1 MYIWLIYITK
11 YTNMTVN
18 LTNTLPK
25 RTWWNWV
32 PVVVFMLVAAAI
44 RLLFTASSDYYLLE
58 GDGPYYPLQVRSLIE
73 NFKLGYP
80 DVPLIFI
87 LEAILAKILQVI
99 NFGSPDE
106 CIITSIRLLDAI
118 LPPLAAIP
126 AFLIGREMQ
135 VPHIK
140 SKLLTYIVVG
150 FTVLNITTVFILSQS
165 LHKNAL
171 AVVWI
176 FFYLY
181 FIMRMIKYPTKKDF
195 KNALWVLIL
204 CALTHF
210 GSFGVLLLITFV
222 FLLFWVFQNKGQL
235 KLISMKTKMIVLTII
250 ISLIA
255 ALAFFD
261 LERFYRLL
269 YLPVKLFEAPV
280 FLLLLN
286 GQSAQTNFLIL
297 ILMNLLT
304 VIALF
309 IIIPIRKK
317 IDMQRKVFAYSL
329 LAVSFFMTSPLLG
342 TEWAN
347 RLYMISYIPICALY
361 LLIFTSA
368 PKKWVK
374 IFPSIIFIGLTII
387 SVMTGITQRGFRTIS
402 NEAYSEL
409 KSLKEQNVFK
419 KKSVIIARQDLRLL
433 ASWLY
438 GTKGASDYAL
448 TKADFKQYDA
458 VYAIRQIKGSNYPIN
473 RQRGEPDLP
482 QDSLLIYKGNY
493 FVVFTVTNTENW
505 NYDVRTTPKLSG
517 TIVFVGN
524 NTIGLKNG
532 WTGNVTTVRLSS
544 ETKITLLNENENL
557 KEGMFVEVW
566 GKGKPFSLMVNA
578 QTIIEK
584 KNEGVKQKES
594 S

>member
-1 MYIWLIYITK
+1 
-11 YTNMTVN
+11 MTDY
-18 LTNTLPK
+18 LTNTPFK
-25 RTWWNWV
+25 KTWQNWA
-32 PVVVFMLVAAAI
+32 PVAVFMLLAAAI
-44 RLLFTASSDYYLLE
+44 RLLFTSSSDYYLLE

-87 LEAILAKILQVI
+87 LEAILAKVLHLV
-99 NFGSPDE
+99 NFGSLND
-106 CIITSIRLLDAI
+106 CIITSIRILDAI

-135 VPHIK
+135 APNIK
-140 SKLLTYIVVG
+140 SKLLTYILVG
-150 FTVLNITTVFILSQS
+150 FAILNVTTVYILSQS

-181 FIMRMIKYPTKKDF
+181 FILRMIKYSTKKDF
-195 KNALWVLIL
+195 RNALLVLIL

-210 GSFGVLLLITFV
+210 GSFGVLLLITTV

-235 KLISMKTKMIVLTII
+235 KAISIKTKTIVITII
-250 ISLIA
+250 ITLIA

-286 GQSAQTNFLIL
+286 GQNVQTNFLVL

-309 IIIPIRKK
+309 IVISIRKK
-317 IDMQRKVFAYSL
+317 IDAQRKLVAYSL
-329 LAVSFFMTSPLLG
+329 LAISFFMTSPLLG
-342 TEWAN
+342 SEWAN
-347 RLYMISYIPICALY
+347 RLYMISYIPICVLY
-361 LLIFTSA
+361 MVIFSSA

-374 IFPSIIFIGLTII
+374 IFPAIVFIALTIV
-387 SVMTGITQRGFRTIS
+387 SVMTGMTQRGFRTI
-402 NEAYSEL
+402 NNDAYSEL
-409 KSLKEQNVFK
+409 KSLKQQNIFN

-473 RQRGEPDLP
+473 RQRGETDLP
-482 QDSLLIYKGNY
+482 QDSLLIYKGSY
-493 FVVFTVTNTENW
+493 FVVFNVTDSENW
-505 NYDVRTTPKLSG
+505 KYDIKTTPKLSG
-517 TIVFVGN
+517 TIVFVSN
-524 NTIGLKNG
+524 STIGLKNG
-532 WTGNVTTVRLSS
+532 WTSNITTVQLSN
-544 ETKITLLNENENL
+544 ETKIILLKESEKL

-566 GKGKPFSLMVNA
+566 GHGKPFSLAVNA
-578 QTIIEK
+578 ETIIEK
-584 KNEGVKQKES
+584 KNEVIK
-594 S
+594 

>member
-1 MYIWLIYITK
+1 MTK
-11 YTNMTVN
+11 N
-18 LTNTLPK
+18 LTNTPLEK
-25 RTWWNWV
+25 TWWNWI
-32 PVVVFMLVAAAI
+32 PVVVFMIVASAI
-44 RLLFTASSDYYLLE
+44 RLLITSSSDYYLLE

-87 LEAILAKILQVI
+87 LEAVLAKALHLI
-99 NFGSPDE
+99 NFAPLDE
-106 CIITSIRLLDAI
+106 CIIASIRVLDAI

-126 AFLIGREMQ
+126 AFLIGREVQ
-135 VPHIK
+135 VPHIR
-140 SKLLTYIVVG
+140 SKLLTYILVG
-150 FTVLNITTVFILSQS
+150 FAILNITTVYILSQS

-181 FIMRMIKYPTKKDF
+181 FVLRMIKYSTKKDF
-195 KNALWVLIL
+195 KNALLVLIL

-210 GSFGVLLLITFV
+210 GSFGVLLLITSI
-222 FLLFWVFQNKGQL
+222 FLLFWTFQNRGQL
-235 KLISMKTKMIVLTII
+235 KGISMKTKTIVITII

-255 ALAFFD
+255 TLAFFD

-286 GQSAQTNFLIL
+286 GQNVQTNFLVL

-309 IIIPIRKK
+309 IVMSIRKK
-317 IDMQRKVFAYSL
+317 IDEQRKIVAYSL
-329 LAVSFFMTSPLLG
+329 LAISFFMTSPLLG
-342 TEWAN
+342 AEWAN
-347 RLYMISYIPICALY
+347 RLYMISYIPISILY
-361 LLIFTSA
+361 MVIFTSA

-374 IFPSIIFIGLTII
+374 IFPAIVFIGLTAV
-387 SVMTGITQRGFRTIS
+387 SVMNGIIQRGFRTIS

-409 KSLKEQNVFK
+409 KSLKQQNIFN

-438 GTKGASDYAL
+438 GTKGAADYAL
-448 TKADFKQYDA
+448 TKDDFRQYEA
-458 VYAIRQIKGSNYPIN
+458 IYALRQIKGSNYQIN
-473 RQRGEPDLP
+473 RQRGEADLS
-482 QDSLLIYKGNY
+482 QDFLIIYKGNY
-493 FVVFTVTNTENW
+493 FVIFNVTGSENW
-505 NYDVRTTPKLSG
+505 KYENKTTPKLSG
-517 TIVFVGN
+517 TIVFVDN
-524 NTIGLKNG
+524 NIMGIKNG
-532 WTGNVTTVRLSS
+532 WTNNTTTVLLSN
-544 ETKITLLNENENL
+544 ETKIKLLNRNEQL
-557 KEGMFVEVW
+557 KRGMFVEIW
-566 GKGKPFSLMVNA
+566 GQGKPFSLAVNA

-584 KNEGVKQKES
+584 KNEVIK
-594 S
+594 

>member
-1 MYIWLIYITK
+1 MD
-11 YTNMTVN
+11 MTDN
-18 LTNTLPK
+18 LTINLSK
-25 RTWWNWV
+25 KTWWNWA
-32 PVVVFMLVAAAI
+32 PVVVFMLLAAAI
-44 RLLFTASSDYYLLE
+44 RLLFTASPDYYLLE

-87 LEAILAKILQVI
+87 LEAILAKILYLV
-99 NFGSPDE
+99 NFASLDE
-106 CIITSIRLLDAI
+106 CIVASIRILDAI

-126 AFLIGREMQ
+126 AFLIGREVQ

-140 SKLLTYIVVG
+140 SKLLAYILVG
-150 FTVLNITTVFILSQS
+150 FAILNITTVYILSQS

-171 AVVWI
+171 AVIWI

-181 FIMRMIKYPTKKDF
+181 FILRMIKYSTKKDF
-195 KNALWVLIL
+195 RNALLVLTL

-210 GSFGVLLLITFV
+210 GSFGVLLLITVV
-222 FLLFWVFQNKGQL
+222 FLLFWVFQNRGQL
-235 KLISMKTKMIVLTII
+235 KQISPKTKTIVITII

-286 GQSAQTNFLIL
+286 GQNVQTNFLVL

-304 VIALF
+304 LIALF
-309 IIIPIRKK
+309 IVMSIRKK
-317 IDMQRKVFAYSL
+317 IDVPRKVFAYSL
-329 LAVSFFMTSPLLG
+329 LAISFFMTSPLLG
-342 TEWAN
+342 AEWAN
-347 RLYMISYIPICALY
+347 RLYMISYIPICTLY
-361 LLIFTSA
+361 LLIFSSA
-368 PKKWVK
+368 PKKWVN
-374 IFPSIIFIGLTII
+374 IFPAIVFIGLTIV
-387 SVMTGITQRGFRTIS
+387 SVMTGMTQRGFRTIS

-409 KSLKEQNVFK
+409 KSLKEQNIFG
-419 KKSVIIARQDLRLL
+419 KKSLIIARQDLRLL

-448 TKADFKQYDA
+448 TKEDFKQYDA

-473 RQRGEPDLP
+473 RQRGETDLP

-493 FVVFTVTNTENW
+493 FVVFNVTDTENW
-505 NYDVRTTPKLSG
+505 NYEVKTTPKLSG
-517 TIVFVGN
+517 TIVFVN
-524 NTIGLKNG
+524 SNTIGLKNG
-532 WTGNVTTVRLSS
+532 WTSNVTTVQLSN
-544 ETKITLLNENENL
+544 ETKIKLLNKEEKL

-566 GKGKPFSLMVNA
+566 GKGKPFSLTVNA
-578 QTIIEK
+578 QTIFEK
-584 KNEGVKQKES
+584 KNEGVKKKES